1 MVFPDLSMCGLD
13 SSLMKTADGTF
24 DYALASTVTGNQDF
38 IDQIASQTT
47 APTLTFKSKMC
58 DKEGEVLHEFDDNS
72 GGMLTPGEIIEI
84 ASKHKYGEKL
94 QLCTKLMGCESKWC
108 S

>member
-38 IDQIASQTT
+38 ID
-47 APTLTFKSKMC
+47 
-58 DKEGEVLHEFDDNS
+58 
-72 GGMLTPGEIIEI
+72 
-84 ASKHKYGEKL
+84 
-94 QLCTKLMGCESKWC
+94 
-108 S
+108 